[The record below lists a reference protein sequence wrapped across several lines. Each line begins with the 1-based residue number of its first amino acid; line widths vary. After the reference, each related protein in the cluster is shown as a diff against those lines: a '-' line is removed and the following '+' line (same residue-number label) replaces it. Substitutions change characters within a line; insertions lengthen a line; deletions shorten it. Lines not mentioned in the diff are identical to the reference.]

1 MRVSRRTLLQALIA
15 GTALGSSPMAWA
27 EKSKGHV
34 LQPGQTLK
42 PGEYVWEPEL
52 SPEGPVAIL
61 VSLPEQ
67 MAHVYRNGI
76 EIGVTTVSTGRA
88 GHRTPT
94 GVFLILQKDKHHHS
108 SIYNNAS
115 MPNTQRLTWGGVC
128 LHAGSLP
135 GYPISH
141 GCVHLPLEFS
151 AKLFEVT
158 QLSTPVIVADD
169 HSVPADVVHPGIV
182 LSGDANQLIAQKI
195 AQERAKRH
203 KSVPES
209 AGDHPDRVPVASVLV
224 SGRDRK
230 ASLLVDGKLVLS
242 KPVTIADPGQ
252 PLGTH
257 VLVLKTL
264 EGKHPTWSSVS
275 IRHGGSTGPVEPTD
289 TATLDRIEAAPE
301 FVEQALAAMHPG
313 MTLIIT
319 DLGAGAETRSDP
331 DFVIL
336 TSEYVES

>member
-1 MRVSRRTLLQALIA
+1 MIA
-15 GTALGSSPMAWA
+15 TAALGSSPAAWA
-27 EKSKGHV
+27 KKLQGHV
-34 LQPGQTLK
+34 LQPGEKLK

-135 GYPISH
+135 GYPVSH

-151 AKLFEVT
+151 AELFEVT
-158 QLSTPVIVADD
+158 HLSTPVIVADD
-169 HSVPADVVHPGIV
+169 SSAPADVVHPGIT
-182 LSGDANQLIAQKI
+182 LSGDANQMVAQKL
-195 AQERAKRH
+195 AQERAKQH
-203 KSVPES
+203 KSVPAS
-209 AGDHPDRVPVASVLV
+209 AGDQPGRVPVASVLV
-224 SGRDRK
+224 SGGDRK
-230 ASLLVDGKLVLS
+230 SSLLVDGKTVLE
-242 KPVTIADPGQ
+242 KPVTIADSDQ

-264 EGKHPTWSSVS
+264 EGQHPTWSSVS
-275 IRHGGSTGPVEPTD
+275 IRHGGSTGAVQPAD
-289 TATLDRIEAAPE
+289 TATLDRIKFAPE

-313 MTLIIT
+313 MTLMIT
-319 DLGAGAETRSDP
+319 DLEAGPETRSDP

-336 TSEYVES
+336 SSEYVQS